1 MWAIRQYEFGPP
13 QRLRYEETTDPAP
26 GPGQVRIKVAAAGVH
41 FIDTAIRAGRRFGPP
56 LPELPMTP
64 GREVAGVVDALGDGV
79 DPAWLGVD
87 VVAHLGMANGGY
99 AELTVAEVAALHR
112 RDGLDAATAVAM
124 VGTGRTTMGLLGLA
138 SVRPDDVVLVTS
150 AAGGIGTLL
159 VQAARA
165 VGATV
170 IGVAGGAAKV
180 RQVLLNGASIVAD
193 YAGNGWYGAVREQLH
208 GRHVSVVFDGVGG
221 AVATAAL
228 RLLGDGGRML
238 TFGFAGGAAMDYDP
252 DEVAARGIK
261 VVNALA
267 APMPAAYDLAA
278 QALASAAAGRWVP
291 AVQAFPLAAAAE
303 AHRRLEERQT
313 SGKVVLITRVVA

>member
-1 MWAIRQYEFGPP
+1 MRAIRQYEFGPP
-13 QRLRYEETTDPAP
+13 QRLRYERVDDPAP
-26 GPGQVRIKVAAAGVH
+26 GPGQVRIAVAAAGVH

-56 LPELPMTP
+56 LPSLPMTP
-64 GREVAGVVDALGDGV
+64 GREVAGLVESIGDGV

-87 VVAHLGMANGGY
+87 VVAHLGMASGGY
-99 AELTVAEVAALHR
+99 AELAVADVAALHR
-112 RDGLDAATAVAM
+112 RSGLDPSAAVAM

-138 SVRPDDVVLVTS
+138 ALRPDDVVLVTS

-170 IGVAGGAAKV
+170 IGVAGGAEKI
-180 RQVLLNGASIVAD
+180 RRVLLNGASIVAD
-193 YAGNGWYGAVREQLH
+193 YTGSGWYGAVREQLY
-208 GRHVSVVFDGVGG
+208 GRRVSVVFDGVGG
-221 AVATAAL
+221 SVATSAL

-238 TFGFAGGAAMDYDP
+238 TFGWSSGASMEYDA

-267 APMPAAYDLAA
+267 APMPPARELAA
-278 QALASAAAGRWVP
+278 QALAEATAGRWVP
-291 AVQAFPLAAAAE
+291 AVQAFPLASAAE
-303 AHRRLEERQT
+303 AHQALEERRT
-313 SGKVVLITRVVA
+313 SGKVVLLPAH

>member
-13 QRLRYEETTDPAP
+13 QRLQYEQMTDPAP

-41 FIDTAIRAGRRFGPP
+41 FIDTAIRAGRSFGPP
-56 LPELPMTP
+56 LPGLPMTP
-64 GREVAGVVDALGDGV
+64 GREVAGTVDAVGDGV

-87 VVAHLGMANGGY
+87 VVVHLGMANGGY
-99 AELTVAEVAALHR
+99 ASLAVADVGAVHR
-112 RDGLDAATAVAM
+112 RGGLDPATAVAM

-138 SVRPDDVVLVTS
+138 SLRPDDVVLVTS

-165 VGATV
+165 AGATV
-170 IGVAGGAAKV
+170 VGVAGGAAKV

-193 YAGNGWYGAVREQLH
+193 YTGAGWDRAVRDQLH
-208 GRHVSVVFDGVGG
+208 GRRLSLVFDGVGG

-238 TFGFAGGAAMDYDP
+238 TFGFASGAAMDHDP
-252 DEVAARGIK
+252 DDVAARGIK
-261 VVNALA
+261 LVNALA
-267 APMPAAYDLAA
+267 APMPPPRELAA
-278 QALASAAAGRWVP
+278 QALAEAAAGRWVP
-291 AVQAFPLAAAAE
+291 AVQTFPLAAAAE
-303 AHRRLEERQT
+303 AHRQLEQRQT
-313 SGKVVLITRVVA
+313 SGKVVLITTVVP